1 METSLNRMYVKRAD
15 YRRKFHTSTDLL
27 IKKKELE
34 SVVKTLPNCFLKQYF
49 RKVSYKNRK
58 YSFYENI
65 IYKLNQD
72 EILMKLEENSFISKI
87 ENIKRLQQD
96 IVDIYKVKISI
107 LNSYDEDIDNT
118 IDEMCYEQEHR
129 MELYEEADRNSEM

>member
-1 METSLNRMYVKRAD
+1 
-15 YRRKFHTSTDLL
+15 
-27 IKKKELE
+27 
-34 SVVKTLPNCFLKQYF
+34 
-49 RKVSYKNRK
+49 
-58 YSFYENI
+58 
-65 IYKLNQD
+65 
-72 EILMKLEENSFISKI
+72 MKLEENSFISKI